1 MTTMTPAKP
10 PQPWA
15 HQTRALE
22 FIRDKPGA
30 MLAMEMGTGKTR
42 VAIDHMEALDAR
54 RTLVLAPLSVVD
66 HVWPREIRTHG
77 RRPTTIISLGDKFPN
92 VRAKFKQAV
101 EGLALATARKGPPWS

>member
-42 VAIDHMEALDAR
+42 VAIDHMEELEAR

-66 HVWPREIRTHG
+66 HVWPREIRIHG
-77 RRPTTIISLGDKFPN
+77 RRLITIISLGTETPIL
-92 VRAKFKQAV
+92 AV
-101 EGLALATARKGPPWS
+101 VFVTSIIDVTVGY

>member
-1 MTTMTPAKP
+1 MTTITPAKP

-42 VAIDHMEALDAR
+42 VAIDHMEELEAVFGKQWGAYEDNPLVTEQGLTIPRARETDPVSNGKGGALLDGR
-54 RTLVLAPLSVVD
+54 L
-66 HVWPREIRTHG
+66 WRE
-77 RRPTTIISLGDKFPN
+77 FPEEE
-92 VRAKFKQAV
+92 KKH
-101 EGLALATARKGPPWS
+101 E

>member
-42 VAIDHMEALDAR
+42 VAIDHMEELEAR

-66 HVWPREIRTHG
+66 HVWPREMGPPDQGTGVHPGDRENPCRHR
-77 RRPTTIISLGDKFPN
+77 RRPTSTGGDSSPSY
-92 VRAKFKQAV
+92 
-101 EGLALATARKGPPWS
+101 P